1 MRKKITVV
9 GAGNV
14 GASTARRIAEKNLA
28 DVVLVDLNEGF
39 PQGKALDI
47 SQAGAVLGYD
57 ATVTGANNYETT
69 KDSDI
74 VVVTA
79 GLARKP
85 GMSREDLLLK
95 NSQIVAGIIRQVAES
110 SPNAIL
116 IIVSNPVDLMT
127 FLAAEISKFPR
138 NRVIGMGGVLDS
150 ARFKTFIA
158 MELGVSVKSIQ
169 AFVLGGHGDL
179 MVPMVRYTTVSGI
192 PISDLLPIE
201 KINALAERTK
211 HGGAEIVN
219 LLKTGSAYEAPAA
232 SVVEMAESILLDRK
246 MILPGVAYLEGHFG
260 VKGQYVGVPV
270 KLGIKGV
277 EQIVELKLNA
287 EEKSLFDA
295 SVTKVAEGTREIKA
309 LLTDNKI

>member
-14 GASTARRIAEKNLA
+14 GASTARRIAEKDLA

-47 SQAGAVLGYD
+47 AQAGAVLGYD
-57 ATVTGANNYETT
+57 VTVTGANNYEPT
-69 KDSDI
+69 KNSDI

-127 FLAAEISKFPR
+127 YLASEISKFPK

-169 AFVLGGHGDL
+169 TFVLGGHGDL
-179 MVPMVRYTTVSGI
+179 MVPMARYTTVAGI
-192 PISDLLPIE
+192 PIADLLPAD

-232 SVVEMAESILLDRK
+232 SVVEMAESILLNRK
-246 MILPGVAYLEGHFG
+246 MVLPCVAYLDGQYG
-260 VKGQYVGVPV
+260 VRGQYVGVPI
-270 KLGIKGV
+270 KLGAKGV
-277 EQIVELKLNA
+277 EEIVELKLNA
-287 EEKSLFDA
+287 EEKGLFDA
-295 SVTKVAEGTREIKA
+295 SVAKVTEGSREIKA
-309 LLTDNKI
+309 LLTENKI

>member
-57 ATVTGANNYETT
+57 VTVTGANNYEAT
-69 KDSDI
+69 KDSEI

-95 NSQIVAGIIRQVAES
+95 NSQIVAGIIRQVAEP

-138 NRVIGMGGVLDS
+138 NKVIGMGGVLDS

-179 MVPMVRYTTVSGI
+179 MVPMVRYTTISGI
-192 PISDLLPIE
+192 PIADLLPVE

-211 HGGAEIVN
+211 QGGAEIVN

-232 SVVEMAESILLDRK
+232 SVVEMAESILLDKK
-246 MILPGVAYLEGHFG
+246 MILPCVAYLDGNFG

-270 KLGIKGV
+270 KLGSKGV
-277 EQIVELKLNA
+277 EQIIELKLNA

-295 SVTKVAEGTREIKA
+295 SVTKVSEGTREIKA

>member
-28 DVVLVDLNEGF
+28 DVILVDLNEGF

-57 ATVTGANNYETT
+57 STVTGSNDYVPT
-69 KDSDI
+69 KNSDI

-79 GLARKP
+79 GMARKP

-95 NSQIVAGIIRQVAES
+95 NSQIVSGIIRQVVES

-127 FLAAEISKFPR
+127 FLASEISKFPK

-192 PISDLLPIE
+192 PISELLPE
-201 KINALAERTK
+201 DRINALTERTK

-232 SVVEMAESILLDRK
+232 SVVEMAESILMDRK
-246 MILPGVAYLEGHFG
+246 MILPCVAYLDGQYG

-270 KLGIKGV
+270 KLGQEGV
-277 EQIVELKLNA
+277 EGIVELKLNNA
-287 EEKSLFDA
+287 EKSLFDA
-295 SVTKVAEGTREIKA
+295 SVAKVSEGAREIQG
-309 LLTDNKI
+309 LLAEKKI